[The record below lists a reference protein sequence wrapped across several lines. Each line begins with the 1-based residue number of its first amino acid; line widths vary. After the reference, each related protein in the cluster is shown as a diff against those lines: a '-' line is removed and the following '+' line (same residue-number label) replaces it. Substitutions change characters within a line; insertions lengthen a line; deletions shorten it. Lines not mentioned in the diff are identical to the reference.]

1 MHTVRVSTVSVSK
14 ATAALM
20 GYGTGATCMLETLTV
35 AQLGLVQCM
44 MTAGGMTVPVK
55 KIKSGYCF

>member
-1 MHTVRVSTVSVSK
+1 
-14 ATAALM
+14 
-20 GYGTGATCMLETLTV
+20 MLETLTV

-55 KIKSGYCF
+55 KIESGYGF